1 AVPMTDLAKFP
12 GAVSASWA
20 SGFPTVAPSG
30 MTWLTGA
37 QWGPWQ
43 GALALATLKDSRLR
57 VQFYSGTAFSGEQI
71 PAQFD
76 KAYGRLRTA
85 QQGPNGCLYV
95 LTGNGSN
102 DVIVQ
107 ACPS

>member
-1 AVPMTDLAKFP
+1 
-12 GAVSASWA
+12 
-20 SGFPTVAPSG
+20 
-30 MTWLTGA
+30 MTWLSGA

-57 VQFYSGTAFSGEQI
+57 IQFYSGTAFAGEQI
-71 PAQFD
+71 PPQFD

-85 QQGPNGCLYV
+85 QQGPNGCLFV